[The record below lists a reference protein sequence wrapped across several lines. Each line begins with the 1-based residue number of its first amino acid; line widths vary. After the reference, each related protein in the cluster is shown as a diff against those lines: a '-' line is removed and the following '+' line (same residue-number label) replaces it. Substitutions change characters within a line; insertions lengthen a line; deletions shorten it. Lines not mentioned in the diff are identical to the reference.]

1 MSTTYIGEPFIEHC
15 PRCAAIEDLRP
26 IAKNVL
32 PEREEALCLYR
43 CNRCRHQWMTSYD
56 IKGEDP
62 KYLAS
67 DLARLFQL

>member
-15 PRCAAIEDLRP
+15 PQCAATEDLRP

-32 PEREEALCLYR
+32 LEREEALCLYR
-43 CNRCRHQWMTSYD
+43 CGRCRHQWMTSYD
-56 IKGEDP
+56 TGGEDP
-62 KYLAS
+62 RYLTS